1 MRPIQIIETMP
12 ITADDIRW
20 IKRVVSPYSLE
31 RQNELLVGYIDRFTV
46 AYERHPCEVSKG
58 NAAAFIANT
67 WIRQQYNGIEQV
79 IVKNCTTC
87 EWLTPAGICAF
98 YNAPPPPEFLSV
110 QKQECQE
117 WLLEVPF

>member
-12 ITADDIRW
+12 ITTDDIRW
-20 IKRVVSPYSLE
+20 IKRIVSPYSLE
-31 RQNELLVGYIDRFTV
+31 KQNSLLMGYIDRFTV

-58 NAAAFIANT
+58 NSAAFIANT
-67 WIRQQYNGIEQV
+67 WIRQQCSGVEKV
-79 IVKNCTTC
+79 IIKNCTTC
-87 EWLTPAGICAF
+87 EWLTPSGICAF
-98 YNAPPPPEFLSV
+98 YNAPPPAEFLSV